1 MKRYKVSVTTDGAG
15 NAVAYTPRLSG
26 EIHEIEYIKDGG
38 ANPFANGVDF
48 TITSEATG
56 KTLWAEAD
64 VNASASRAPRVPTHS
79 TAGVAALVRRGWH
92 RGSLPGQVVA
102 NDRVKISIA
111 SGRRY
116 QGRRLPRPGRLV
128 DARPCPH
135 RSSGQK
141 HPSRSTR

>member
-56 KTLWAEAD
+56 KTLWAQAD
-64 VNASASRAPRVPTHS
+64 VNASASRRTS
-79 TAGVAALVRRGWH
+79 RGDALHGRRSRIVRCGRH
-92 RGSLPGQVVA
+92 RGPGPAWRRERPRQ
-102 NDRVKISIA
+102 DQHRTR
-111 SGRRY
+111 RRY
-116 QGRRLPRPGRLV
+116 QGRRIPRPGRLV
-128 DARPCPH
+128 LCSLLSAPKRLT
-135 RSSGQK
+135 K
-141 HPSRSTR
+141 HPSPLTR

>member
-15 NAVAYTPRLSG
+15 NAIAYTPRLSG

-79 TAGVAALVRRGWH
+79 TAGVAALYAAAGTAVLSR
-92 RGSLPGQVVA
+92 PAVA

-111 SGRRY
+111 
-116 QGRRLPRPGRLV
+116 QGGATKVGAFHVLV
-128 DARPCPH
+128 A
-135 RSSGQK
+135 
-141 HPSRSTR
+141 

>member
-1 MKRYKVSVTTDGAG
+1 MKRYKLSVTTDGAG
-15 NAVAYTPRLSG
+15 NAVAYSPRLSG

-64 VNASASRAPRVPTHS
+64 VNASASRAPRVATHS
-79 TAGVAALVRRGWH
+79 TAGVAALYAAAGTGVLAR
-92 RGSLPGQVVA
+92 PGVA

-111 SGRRY
+111 
-116 QGRRLPRPGRLV
+116 QGGATKVGAFHVLV
-128 DARPCPH
+128 D
-135 RSSGQK
+135 
-141 HPSRSTR
+141 